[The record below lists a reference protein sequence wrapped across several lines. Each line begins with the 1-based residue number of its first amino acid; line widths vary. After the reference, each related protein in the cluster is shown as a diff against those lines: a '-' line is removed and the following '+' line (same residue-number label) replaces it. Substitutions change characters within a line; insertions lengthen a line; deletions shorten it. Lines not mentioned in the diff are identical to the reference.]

1 MASLNKKLYWL
12 SLDDSRKK
20 EKLRKKIQK
29 GIREN
34 PDKSFLYECDT
45 LITGHL
51 NDDTFKI
58 DGSNVNVLER
68 EQLEEIKDIISN
80 NIEDEKADCNKP
92 KIIRLINTEIA
103 KGELLYERVN
113 TTDF

>member
-1 MASLNKKLYWL
+1 M
-12 SLDDSRKK
+12 
-20 EKLRKKIQK
+20 
-29 GIREN
+29 
-34 PDKSFLYECDT
+34 
-45 LITGHL
+45 
-51 NDDTFKI
+51 
-58 DGSNVNVLER
+58 NVLER